1 MSPSSSPDESLERE
15 LALITVSVSPDRR
28 AELVSLSQLAGARVA
43 DIGRDAVT
51 FEVVG
56 RPDQVEAFEELVRP
70 YGVRELVRTGRI
82 GLRRPSANGRTN
94 TRTSASERNGMAEI
108 LKAGN
113 ADLLDG
119 KVAVL
124 GYGSQG
130 HAHALNLSDSG
141 VDVVVGLRE
150 GSKSWAAAEEAGLA
164 VKTVAEAV
172 KGAQLVVVP
181 RSRRRP
187 AVACG
192 KRRSRRTS
200 AEGAALLFAHGFNV
214 HYGRITPPEG
224 HDVIMVA
231 PKGPGHVVR
240 RLYTEGYGTPAV
252 IAVAQ
257 DASGRAK
264 ELALA
269 YGAALGA
276 GRVGMVE
283 TSFAEETETDLF
295 GEQTVLCGGVTQLIQ
310 LGFETL
316 VEAGYQPEVAYYE
329 CLHELKLIVDLI
341 WEGGIERMHYSISD
355 TAEYGSHMVGPKVVD
370 EHVRENMQ
378 QPCWRR
384 SRTARSPASGSPRW
398 IAASRCSTEKRAEL
412 AEDADRAGRRPAP
425 RAERPGGDA
434 EVHGVG

>member
-1 MSPSSSPDESLERE
+1 DRPAPPERE
-15 LALITVSVSPDRR
+15 
-28 AELVSLSQLAGARVA
+28 
-43 DIGRDAVT
+43 
-51 FEVVG
+51 
-56 RPDQVEAFEELVRP
+56 RPHEHTHRQRLK
-70 YGVRELVRTGRI
+70 GT
-82 GLRRPSANGRTN
+82 
-94 TRTSASERNGMAEI
+94 GMAEI

-150 GSKSWAAAEEAGLA
+150 GSKSWSAAEEAGLQ

-172 KGAQLVVVP
+172 QGAQLVVFLVP
-181 RSRRRP
+181 DGDQPSVWEND
-187 AVACG
+187 VAPNLD
-192 KRRSRRTS
+192 
-200 AEGAALLFAHGFNV
+200 EGAALLFAHGFNV
-214 HYGRITPPEG
+214 HYGRIAPPEG

-252 IAVAQ
+252 VAVAR
-257 DASGRAK
+257 DASGQAR
-264 ELALA
+264 ELAFA
-269 YGAALGA
+269 YGAGIGA
-276 GRVGMVE
+276 ARAGMVE
-283 TSFAEETETDLF
+283 TTFAEETETDLF
-295 GEQTVLCGGVTQLIQ
+295 GEQAVLCGGVTQLIR

-355 TAEYGSHMVGPKVVD
+355 TAEYGSHAVGPSVVD
-370 EHVRENMQ
+370 
-378 QPCWRR
+378 
-384 SRTARSPASGSPRW
+384 
-398 IAASRCSTEKRAEL
+398 
-412 AEDADRAGRRPAP
+412 
-425 RAERPGGDA
+425 
-434 EVHGVG
+434 